1 MGDLSPRKANHL
13 RNQHLLL
20 MREYKRIGDR
30 RDAIAP
36 TVLLQI
42 KMIAPRVTVEHCRA
56 GFFDRIAGMQAD
68 APSRAFLTVAEP
80 QLFVAD
86 IKAACDFFTE
96 KLGFAV
102 EFTYGEPPYYAQ
114 VKRDAA
120 RLNLRCVKV
129 PVIDPALRDREEL
142 LAASLTVATAAEIRQ
157 LAAEFEAA
165 GVVFFQALKRE
176 PWDALDFI
184 VRDVDGNLLLF
195 AGPSE

>member
-1 MGDLSPRKANHL
+1 
-13 RNQHLLL
+13 
-20 MREYKRIGDR
+20 
-30 RDAIAP
+30 
-36 TVLLQI
+36 
-42 KMIAPRVTVEHCRA
+42 
-56 GFFDRIAGMQAD
+56 MQAD
-68 APSRAFLTVAEP
+68 TRAFLTAAEP

-86 IKAACDFFTE
+86 IKAACDFFTG

-102 EFTYGEPPYYAQ
+102 EFTYGEPPYCAQ

-120 RLNLRCVKV
+120 RLNLSCVKL

-184 VRDVDGNLLLF
+184 VRDFDGNLLLF

>member
-1 MGDLSPRKANHL
+1 
-13 RNQHLLL
+13 
-20 MREYKRIGDR
+20 
-30 RDAIAP
+30 
-36 TVLLQI
+36 
-42 KMIAPRVTVEHCRA
+42 
-56 GFFDRIAGMQAD
+56 MQAD
-68 APSRAFLTVAEP
+68 TPSRAFLTVAEP

-86 IKAACDFFTE
+86 INTACDFFTG
-96 KLGFAV
+96 KLGFAI
-102 EFTYGEPPYYAQ
+102 EFTYGEPPYCAQ

-120 RLNLRCVKV
+120 RLNLRCVKQ

-157 LAAEFEAA
+157 LAEEFQAA

-176 PWDALDFI
+176 PWGALDFI

>member
-1 MGDLSPRKANHL
+1 
-13 RNQHLLL
+13 
-20 MREYKRIGDR
+20 
-30 RDAIAP
+30 
-36 TVLLQI
+36 
-42 KMIAPRVTVEHCRA
+42 
-56 GFFDRIAGMQAD
+56 MQAD
-68 APSRAFLTVAEP
+68 TRAFLTVAEP

-86 IKAACDFFTE
+86 ITAACDFFTG

-102 EFTYGEPPYYAQ
+102 EFTYGEPPYCAQ

-120 RLNLRCVKV
+120 RLNLRCVKQ

-157 LAAEFEAA
+157 LAEEFEAA
-165 GVVFFQALKRE
+165 GVVFFQALRRE

>member
-1 MGDLSPRKANHL
+1 
-13 RNQHLLL
+13 
-20 MREYKRIGDR
+20 
-30 RDAIAP
+30 
-36 TVLLQI
+36 
-42 KMIAPRVTVEHCRA
+42 
-56 GFFDRIAGMQAD
+56 MQAD
-68 APSRAFLTVAEP
+68 TRAFLTVAEP

-86 IKAACDFFTE
+86 INAACDFFTA

-102 EFTYGEPPYYAQ
+102 EFTYGEPPYCAQ

-120 RLNLRCVKV
+120 RLNLRCVKL

-157 LAAEFEAA
+157 LAEEFEAA

>member
-1 MGDLSPRKANHL
+1 
-13 RNQHLLL
+13 
-20 MREYKRIGDR
+20 
-30 RDAIAP
+30 
-36 TVLLQI
+36 
-42 KMIAPRVTVEHCRA
+42 
-56 GFFDRIAGMQAD
+56 MQAD
-68 APSRAFLTVAEP
+68 TRAFLTVAEP

-86 IKAACDFFTE
+86 IRAACDFFTA
-96 KLGFAV
+96 KLGFAI

-120 RLNLRCVKV
+120 RLNLRCVKQ
-129 PVIDPALRDREEL
+129 PVIDPVLRDREEL

-176 PWDALDFI
+176 PWDAMDFI